1 MPEDI
6 DSSPSDGP
14 VGQSRRVSKENH
26 TKMILLTI
34 DISALARN
42 FCTAFFLSS
51 RSASSLFAL
60 IDVAAGMIVVACKYD
75 IGGDAEDVAEDD
87 GVAMRLAVV
96 LNNVSGTGELTNSLF
111 EGGDGRGMPESRLGK
126 SSGCTAD
133 YVRDVTQKR
142 VHCLFYIFYLKFG
155 FNTIA
160 SPPAYIDPTNR
171 SQGS

>member
-1 MPEDI
+1 MVPL
-6 DSSPSDGP
+6 DSQDASPKKTT
-14 VGQSRRVSKENH
+14 QKL
-26 TKMILLTI
+26 ILLTI

-160 SPPAYIDPTNR
+160 SPPVYIDPTNR